1 MAHFAK
7 IENNIV
13 TQVIVL
19 SNDVCGEPTLSFPD
33 TEIAG
38 CAFIAD
44 VLKLEGVWKQT
55 SYNNSF
61 RKQYAGIGYK
71 YDSDADVYIA
81 PRPFPSWVLDSNH
94 DWQAPTPR
102 PEGNYHWFE
111 ENEQWVEIT
120 EP

>member
-7 IENNIV
+7 IENNLV

-19 SNDVCGEPTLSFPD
+19 SNDVCGEPTSSFPD

-38 CAFIAD
+38 CTFIAD

-55 SYNNSF
+55 SYNHNF

-71 YDSDADVYIA
+71 YDADADVFI
-81 PRPFPSWVLDSNH
+81 PQRPFPSWILDSNH
-94 DWQAPTPR
+94 NWQAPTPR
-102 PEGNYHWFE
+102 PEGNYQWFE
-111 ENEQWVEIT
+111 ENEQWIEID